1 MAFFKPVKKKFDVA
15 IIGSGLG
22 GLLCGAILSKEG
34 KRVCVIEKN
43 EQLGGSLQTF
53 KRDGVTFDTGV
64 HYIGGLAPGQN
75 LYSIFNYLGIIKRL
89 ELQKMAEDG
98 FDVVLFDNDP
108 QAYHYGMGYEN
119 FIRIMCSYFPDE
131 EATIRQ
137 YCFDMREICQS
148 FPLYNLRSFATY
160 TDLSIF
166 EKSAKQYF
174 EELTNN
180 QKLRDVL
187 AGTNLLYVGIAEKT
201 PLYVHALIVNS
212 YIESSVKCARGGDQ
226 IAKLL
231 ARVIKENNGY
241 IIRKKKVTSI
251 HTVDA
256 VADYLLLE
264 NNEQIF
270 ADAFI
275 SNLHPAQTLELI
287 DSEAIRPAYKKR
299 IHSLENSIGAFVVY
313 AKLKQNAVVYP
324 NRNYY
329 CFETN
334 DVWNAANHTSE
345 NWPRTYA
352 LFFGVPEH
360 QDKFS
365 ETVTAMTYM
374 RFDEVQEWANTH
386 NTTLDESD
394 RGESYQAFKKE
405 KAEKLLAVVA
415 KKFPNVVENIECYY
429 TSTPLS
435 YRDYIG
441 TTDGNCYGIVKD
453 FNDPMKTRILPN
465 TKIANL
471 FLTGQNV
478 NLHGILGVA
487 MTSLITCGIMLGKE
501 NLMNKILAA
510 NEALA

>member
-1 MAFFKPVKKKFDVA
+1 MNRNFDVA

-22 GLLCGAILSKEG
+22 GLLSGAILSKEG
-34 KRVCVIEKN
+34 KRVCIIEKN

-64 HYIGGLAPGQN
+64 HYIGGLEPGQN
-75 LYSIFNYLGIIKRL
+75 LYSIFKYLGVIERL
-89 ELQKMAEDG
+89 ELQRMAEDG

-108 QAYHYGMGYEN
+108 KAYHYGMGYDN
-119 FIRIMCSYFPDE
+119 FIKIMCSYFPEE
-131 EATIRQ
+131 EAAIRQ

-160 TDLSIF
+160 NDFSIF

-174 EELTNN
+174 DELTNN
-180 QKLRDVL
+180 QKLRNVL
-187 AGTNLLYVGIAEKT
+187 AGTNLLYVGVAEKT

-212 YIESSVKCARGGDQ
+212 YIESSVKCVRGGDQ

-231 ARVIKENNGY
+231 ARLIRENGGE
-241 IIRKKKVTSI
+241 ILRKKKVTQI
-251 HTVDA
+251 HTTNGE
-256 VADYLLLE
+256 ADFLLLE
-264 NNEQIF
+264 GGNKIF

-275 SNLHPAQTLELI
+275 SNIHPAQTLDLLDAEN
-287 DSEAIRPAYKKR
+287 IRPAYKKR
-299 IHSLENSIGAFVVY
+299 IQSLENSIGAFVVY
-313 AKLKQNAVVYP
+313 AKLKPEAVVYP

-334 DVWNAANHTSE
+334 DVWNATQYTQE
-345 NWPRTYA
+345 NWPLTYA

-360 QDKFS
+360 QNVFS
-365 ETVTAMTYM
+365 QTITAMTYM
-374 RFDEVQEWANTH
+374 RFDEVKQWAHTH
-386 NTTLDESD
+386 NTTLDEND
-394 RGESYQAFKKE
+394 RGESYAHFKRA
-405 KAEKLLAVVA
+405 KAEKLLSVVA
-415 KKFPNVVENIECYY
+415 KKFPHVVESIECYY

-441 TTDGNCYGIVKD
+441 TADGNCYGIVKD

-465 TKIANL
+465 TKIPNL

-487 MTSLITCGIMLGKE
+487 MTSLITCGLMLGKE

-510 NEALA
+510 NETLV